1 MLARAWAEAKREE
14 TTWAAWLWDVHE
26 RDRACG
32 GGLLAGALA
41 YRLFIWLLPLVLV
54 LVAGLG
60 IVSSAASE
68 SPGEIAGRGGLSGL
82 VTASVAD
89 AARSG
94 ARWYALLIG
103 VPVLL
108 YATRSLLRAL
118 IGVHRL
124 VWMVPARRS
133 TPTARQT
140 LAFLALLL
148 VFPLVSSIATAA
160 RASSLAVGLVA
171 TVTVSL
177 VYAGLWLL
185 VSLLLP
191 HGAASHTALIPGS
204 VVFGVGTFAL
214 HVFSAYFVAPL
225 AASRQDTYGSLGA
238 AAALLLGLYFVGR
251 LLVVCAAVNATLWER
266 RHDAGPGAV
275 GTAARS

>member
-14 TTWAAWLWDVHE
+14 TAWAAWLWDVYD

-108 YATRSLLRAL
+108 YATR
-118 IGVHRL
+118 
-124 VWMVPARRS
+124 
-133 TPTARQT
+133 T